1 MKMQYINGEWRHS
14 ASGKTY
20 SVYNPATA
28 KVIEEV
34 ARGGKEDGHLAIDAA
49 QNALPL
55 WAKKTAKERSI
66 YLKTVADKLR
76 EQIEDLAAIITTEMG
91 KPVAEAKGEVN
102 LAADY
107 LEWYAEEGKRIYGD
121 TIPASSETK
130 RIIVLRQPVGVV
142 GAITPWNFPIAMLAR
157 KIAPAL
163 AAGCT
168 VVLKPAEATPLTA
181 IEVMK
186 IFHEVGLP
194 KGVLNLVHG
203 DAAPIGDAMME
214 RQEVRKITF
223 TGSTKV
229 GKELAAKASA
239 TMKKISMELGGH
251 APFIIFADADLEK
264 AAEGVIASK
273 FRNAGQTCIC
283 TNRIYVQ
290 KTIAERFS
298 DILVTKM
305 KNLVVGNGL
314 HPEVTIGPLINEA
327 AVAKTEEHI
336 QDAIQK
342 GAKVIYGGKK
352 PAGEEYDNGHFY
364 EPTVLLHATH
374 EMKIATEETFGPVAP
389 IFEFETEEEALH
401 LANDTSYGLAAYFY
415 TKDISRVF
423 RMSEGL
429 EYGIIG
435 INDPVPT
442 TEQAPFGGVKESG
455 VGREGGKY
463 GLEDYLEYKFLSL
476 ELDI

>member
-1 MKMQYINGEWRHS
+1 MQYINGEWRHS

>member
-1 MKMQYINGEWRHS
+1 MQYINGEWRHS

-251 APFIIFADADLEK
+251 APFIIFEDADLEK

>member
-1 MKMQYINGEWRHS
+1 MQYINGEWCHS
-14 ASGKTY
+14 VSGETY
-20 SVYNPATA
+20 SVYNPATGE
-28 KVIEEV
+28 VIEQI
-34 ARGGKEDGHLAIDAA
+34 ARGGKEEGNLAIDAA
-49 QNALPL
+49 KNALL
-55 WAKKTAKERSI
+55 SWSKKTAKERAF

-76 EQIEDLAAIITTEMG
+76 EKIDHLATIITTEMG
-91 KPVAEAKGEVN
+91 KPIAEAKGEVN

-107 LEWYAEEGKRIYGD
+107 LEWYAEEGKRVYGD
-121 TIPASSETK
+121 TIPSSSESK

-168 VVLKPAEATPLTA
+168 VVLKPAESTPLTA

-186 IFHEVGLP
+186 IFHEIGLP
-194 KGVLNLVHG
+194 NGVLNLVHG
-203 DAAPIGDAMME
+203 EAAPIGDAMME
-214 RQEVRKITF
+214 RPEVRKITF

-229 GKELAAKASA
+229 GKELAAKAAA

-251 APFIIFADADLEK
+251 APFIIFEDADLEK
-264 AAEGVIASK
+264 AAKGVILSK

-290 KTIAERFS
+290 KTIAERFAA
-298 DILVTKM
+298 ILVTKM
-305 KNLVVGNGL
+305 KKLVVGNGL
-314 HPEVTIGPLINEA
+314 QPDVTIGPLINEA
-327 AVAKTEEHI
+327 AVAKTEDHI
-336 QDAIQK
+336 SDSIEK

-352 PAGEEYDNGHFY
+352 PAGEVYEKGHFY
-364 EPTVLLHATH
+364 EPTILLHATH

-389 IFEFETEEEALH
+389 IFEFDTEEEALR

-415 TKDISRVF
+415 TKDVSRVF
-423 RMSEGL
+423 RMSERL

-442 TEQAPFGGVKESG
+442 TAQAPFGGVKESG

-463 GLEDYLEYKFLSL
+463 GLEDYLDYKFLSL
-476 ELDI
+476 ELDL

>member
-1 MKMQYINGEWRHS
+1 MQYINGEWRHS

-305 KNLVVGNGL
+305 KNLVVGNGFY
-314 HPEVTIGPLINEA
+314 PEVTIGPLINEA

-352 PAGEEYDNGHFY
+352 PVGEEYDNGHFY

-401 LANDTSYGLAAYFY
+401 FANDTSYGLAAYFY

-476 ELDI
+476 ELDL

>member
-1 MKMQYINGEWRHS
+1 MQYMNGEWRHS
-14 ASGKTY
+14 VSGESY
-20 SVYNPATA
+20 SVYNPATGE
-28 KVIEEV
+28 VIEHV
-34 ARGGKEDGHLAIDAA
+34 ARGGREDGHLAIDAA
-49 QNALPL
+49 SSALPL
-55 WAKKTAKERSI
+55 WAKKTAKERSN

-76 EQIEDLAAIITTEMG
+76 EKTEELARIITTEMG
-91 KPVAEAKGEVN
+91 KPIAESKGEIN

-168 VVLKPAEATPLTA
+168 VVLKPAESTPLTA

-186 IFHEVGLP
+186 VFHEVGLP

-203 DAAPIGDAMME
+203 DAASIGDAMME

-223 TGSTKV
+223 TASTKV

-251 APFIIFADADLEK
+251 APFIIFEDADLEK

-283 TNRIYVQ
+283 TNRIYAQ
-290 KTIAERFS
+290 KTIAERFA

-305 KNLVVGNGL
+305 KKLVVGNGL
-314 HPEVTIGPLINEA
+314 QPEVTIGPLINEA
-327 AVAKTEEHI
+327 AVAKTEDHI
-336 QDAIQK
+336 QDSINK
-342 GAKVIYGGKK
+342 GAQVVYGGKK
-352 PAGEEYDNGHFY
+352 PAGEMFEKGHFY
-364 EPTVLLHATH
+364 EPTILLHATH

-389 IFEFETEEEALH
+389 IFEFDTEEEALR

-415 TKDISRVF
+415 TKDVSRVF

-442 TEQAPFGGVKESG
+442 TAQAPFGGVKESG

>member
-1 MKMQYINGEWRHS
+1 MQYINGEWRHS

-28 KVIEEV
+28 EVIEEV

-91 KPVAEAKGEVN
+91 KPVTEAKGEVN

>member
-1 MKMQYINGEWRHS
+1 MQYINGELRHS

-28 KVIEEV
+28 EVIEEV

-91 KPVAEAKGEVN
+91 KPVTEAKGEVN